1 MQAAVVPNAP
11 PANLRFLAL
20 QRQPGR
26 DVGLMI
32 HIRHDDLP
40 PLAERLTDT
49 LANKTNERCSI
60 HAKRDLVWVVGVDEI
75 ANAFA
80 CAGHSRVNLSTLFL
94 GSAALNIAIHK
105 VRSDRI
111 QDTLRDLR
119 AGGVVEENEI
129 LALHERPE
137 ISAEIFDREFREQ
150 ILSSTSAP
158 ELEELQCIQADKTME
173 TAHSEKQKNSKMI
186 QQTPGCILDKAMVPG
201 GEIYSRHSQG
211 HRENSTSSRKAQ
223 Y

>member
-1 MQAAVVPNAP
+1 MQAAVVPNP
-11 PANLRFLAL
+11 PPSNLRFLAL

-40 PLAERLTDT
+40 PLAERLTHT
-49 LANKTNERCSI
+49 QANKTNERGSI
-60 HAKRDLVWVVGVDEI
+60 HAKRYLVWVVGVDEI

-80 CAGHSRVNLSTLFL
+80 CAGHSRVNLSTLFV
-94 GSAALNIAIHK
+94 GSAALNVAIHK

-129 LALHERPE
+129 LALHERRK
-137 ISAEIFDREFREQ
+137 ISAEIFDREFRDQ

-173 TAHSEKQKNSKMI
+173 TAHPEKRKNSKVI
-186 QQTPGCILDKAMVPG
+186 QQTPGCIQDKAMVPG
-201 GEIYSRHSQG
+201 GGNYTYRIPVLSVLMVILW
-211 HRENSTSSRKAQ
+211 
-223 Y
+223 